1 MSYWKCEHCGRS
13 TPVPWV
19 DTYDSDSGATSS
31 GPALFHNKRCIH
43 CGKNPTS
50 YSAIWVSILIGY
62 IVLGMLFVFGS
73 GDTID
78 EEDGDKF
85 FLVFGGGFF
94 LMFFICLLLGKLKEK
109 GRKKRA
115 IRRERARQRKAE
127 EGRQNNE

>member
-19 DTYDSDSGATSS
+19 DTYDSGATSI
-31 GPALFHNKRCIH
+31 GPALFHNKRFIH
-43 CGKNPTS
+43 CGKTHTS

-78 EEDGDKF
+78 DEDGDKF

>member
-1 MSYWKCEHCGRS
+1 MSYWKCEHCGGA

-19 DTYDSDSGATSS
+19 ESGTSS

-50 YSAIWVSILIGY
+50 YSAIWASLFIVY
-62 IVLGMLFVFGS
+62 IVLMLLFVVGS

-78 EEDGDKF
+78 EEDEDKVI
-85 FLVFGGGFF
+85 LVFAGGFMLLF
-94 LMFFICLLLGKLKEK
+94 CMCLLLGKLKEK

-127 EGRQNNE
+127 QGRQNNE

>member
-19 DTYDSDSGATSS
+19 DTYDSGATSS

-50 YSAIWVSILIGY
+50 YSAIWVSILIAY
-62 IVLGMLFVFGS
+62 FVLMLLFTIVS

-78 EEDGDKF
+78 DEDGDKMVV
-85 FLVFGGGFF
+85 VFVGGFF
-94 LMFFICLLLGKLKEK
+94 LMVFTALLLGKLKVK
-109 GRKKRA
+109 LRLRLA

-127 EGRQNNE
+127 EGRQKNE

>member
-50 YSAIWVSILIGY
+50 YSAIWASILIVY
-62 IVLGMLFVFGS
+62 IVLGMLFAIVS

-78 EEDGDKF
+78 DEDGDKF

>member
-19 DTYDSDSGATSS
+19 DTYDSGATSS

-50 YSAIWVSILIGY
+50 YSAIWASILIGY

-78 EEDGDKF
+78 DEDGDKF

-94 LMFFICLLLGKLKEK
+94 LMFLLLGKLKEK